1 MMCTILRQEEQEG
14 RPESPSSAE
23 AAMQVYA
30 TMSKSK
36 RTLRP
41 PPPPQSV
48 VHLPKPPCTTAYTKN
63 QERSYPNC
71 YAQNAY
77 TEGQYNTPRDPHSR
91 SNRICARAVLIR
103 HQGQWALDAR
113 VLALLPSTLIIV
125 SDTVNI
131 YMLKLK
137 IFK

>member
-14 RPESPSSAE
+14 WPESPSSAE

-30 TMSKSK
+30 TTPKSEL
-36 RTLRP
+36 TLK
-41 PPPPQSV
+41 PPQFV

-71 YAQNAY
+71 CAQNAY
-77 TEGQYNTPRDPHSR
+77 TEGQYNKSRDPHPR
-91 SNRICARAVLIR
+91 TNRICARAVWIR
-103 HQGQWALDAR
+103 HQGQWVPDAR

-131 YMLKLK
+131 YML
-137 IFK
+137 